1 MNSHVTT
8 NTANNGTTTPVRAP
22 TPGTNRGQVTP
33 AEARNPASGGNPPEL
48 SQISEGSGGSA
59 TGAGINNN
67 PTATLAMALPPPPET
82 SLIEASK
89 IKSKLSEKTKKAKR
103 SKAAEENPKLS
114 MIKDLVEA
122 QPTKEL
128 QTMLFGFAENTL
140 VSLQEIKQRGLGV
153 AKLNSDDGYIPVSVR
168 FNPSF
173 NFPPEL
179 NKDLGTIANDTKFK
193 DVVLKCQLDLADI
206 IKKQGERNHAY
217 RITALQE
224 KVIKEMITLGGYFV
238 DHQREECELFA
249 ATANNDALAKGA
261 VINFIKCIGWLDEFQ
276 PFVLR
281 KPLRFV
287 FPQKEATTKE
297 WIKNTVTKV
306 QKICVGLIDAGNSEK
321 WMKLVHKEDREQ
333 FRMKY
338 LEEKKKEYETNPVI
352 DNNNVNNTAEGEE
365 NGTNVNKDTG
375 VGTIFTRSIIRN
387 NIIPQLAQAPAKK
400 HAIRPSTFREE
411 NYKFIW
417 NGTSLYN
424 RKSTINRPRNAYE
437 AWLQMEMNAQ
447 KELLSENS
455 MTFDTDQ
462 YKIDTENQK
471 LSDQI
476 LYWYMELFPNLVG
489 VPFSIATEEAKKNRA
504 ITKLKASIKAAKEQD
519 LAKAIEEKVELDD
532 EHIRI
537 PRDEF
542 NKTVHAESKKVIMSH
557 LNKQKQK
564 NSSREKATNSRT
576 QGKGGESGNNK
587 WRKTIRINETN
598 DSPPSILKKTNKY
611 TRQKNSKSNQTPQK
625 TKGKHQ
631 PKLGG
636 RKQHQHHRK
645 RKADHVQGQKGGNR
659 SKKR

>member
-1 MNSHVTT
+1 MNSHATT
-8 NTANNGTTTPVRAP
+8 NTANNGASTPARDP
-22 TPGTNRGQVTP
+22 THGTNRGEVTP
-33 AEARNPASGGNPPEL
+33 VGGRDPASGGVPASGGNNPLEL
-48 SQISEGSGGSA
+48 SQISADSGRST
-59 TGAGINNN
+59 TGASTGNN
-67 PTATLAMALPPPPET
+67 PTPALEMVLPPPPET
-82 SLIEASK
+82 SLIESSK
-89 IKSKLSEKTKKAKR
+89 IHSKLSEKRKKPKKSRTAD
-103 SKAAEENPKLS
+103 ENPKLS

-128 QTMLFGFAENTL
+128 QTMLFGFAEDTL

-173 NFPPEL
+173 NFPKEL
-179 NKDLGTIANDTKFK
+179 NKDLGTIENETKFK
-193 DVVLKCQLDLADI
+193 DIVLKCQLDLAEI

-306 QKICVGLIDAGNSEK
+306 EKICVGLIDAGNSEK
-321 WMKLVHKEDREQ
+321 WMKLVHKDNREP

-338 LEEKKKEYETNPVI
+338 LEEKKNEYETNPVI
-352 DNNNVNNTAEGEE
+352 DNNNVINTAEEDG

-411 NYKFIW
+411 NYKFVW

-455 MTFDTDQ
+455 MTFNADQ

-471 LSDQI
+471 LSDQTI
-476 LYWYMELFPNLVG
+476 LVHGIISQSRWR
-489 VPFSIATEEAKKNRA
+489 PFLYS
-504 ITKLKASIKAAKEQD
+504 
-519 LAKAIEEKVELDD
+519 
-532 EHIRI
+532 
-537 PRDEF
+537 
-542 NKTVHAESKKVIMSH
+542 
-557 LNKQKQK
+557 
-564 NSSREKATNSRT
+564 
-576 QGKGGESGNNK
+576 
-587 WRKTIRINETN
+587 
-598 DSPPSILKKTNKY
+598 Y
-611 TRQKNSKSNQTPQK
+611 
-625 TKGKHQ
+625 
-631 PKLGG
+631 G
-636 RKQHQHHRK
+636 R
-645 RKADHVQGQKGGNR
+645 
-659 SKKR
+659 S